1 LEGRGRRYFLPP
13 AQPGKPVPQQ
23 ATGPDEGWDAPI
35 PRTLEGRRI
44 LLGPQPDEPPQGALV
59 RANATAPGT
68 APATL
73 QRCRQLL
80 LVVLDFLPDPPAFPT
95 LHEWHHV
102 LPPWFL
108 HACGPE
114 RSHAEEQ
121 AWLQRWRAAPPLQQ
135 RQLEQQ
141 RPWTVADWLYWFD
154 PASDAERSWRWWDI
168 GVVDHDH
175 FWIDVDV
182 LEDPAA
188 LGTLQW
194 LLRAAGATKINLAY

>member
-1 LEGRGRRYFLPP
+1 M
-13 AQPGKPVPQQ
+13 
-23 ATGPDEGWDAPI
+23 

-44 LLGPQPDEPPQGALV
+44 VLGPQPDQPPQGVLV
-59 RANATAPGT
+59 RANATAPGN

-73 QRCRQLL
+73 QRCRDLL

-95 LHEWHHV
+95 LHEWHQV

-121 AWLQRWRAAPPLQQ
+121 AWLQRWRAAPPHQQ

-141 RPWTVADWLYWFD
+141 RPWAVADWLYWFD
-154 PASDAERSWRWWDI
+154 PTSDAERSWAWWDS
-168 GVVDHDH
+168 GVVDYDH

-182 LEDPAA
+182 LEDSAA

-194 LLRAAGATKINLAY
+194 LLRAAGATKIDLAY